1 VAIAN
6 QYGYYTEDYREFVI
20 TNPRTPRPWFNY
32 MWNSQYA
39 GLISHTGGGFSFL
52 ESPRDNRISRMR
64 YNCLPWDRPGRYV
77 MVKDTAT
84 GNYWSLSWA
93 PTIDLNYDF
102 YECRHGQGYTKITT
116 EINGIRG
123 EITYFVPTDTN
134 AEVWRVKLT
143 ELSGQAR
150 DLEVYSFLELL
161 MGNALNDQI
170 NQPNDKH
177 FTDIHFDQDL
187 QALVAT
193 RRYWV
198 LNKGVSVKQPNID
211 WKYQIYFS
219 QSLPISGFDSSLDT
233 FIGRWRSESNPVA
246 VETGIMQNTEITAG
260 DPVVALQSKISLA
273 ANGSIGFA
281 VVLEIAPKE
290 IPPTPLVKGGEENHP
305 PFSRG
310 AGGALNPETQIGV
323 KAGELLG
330 IIDRQFEQLKQ
341 KWDQHLSCVQ
351 VQTPDAA
358 FNAMINVWNQYQAAV
373 TFDMARNSGYYHG
386 GLLFGTGMRDRFQ
399 DILGVVMV
407 DPTRVRERL
416 IKALNFQFKDGS
428 TLHNYF
434 VLTNTGERTNHS
446 DTPLWIP
453 FGIVEYLKETGD
465 FSILEEVVPYHDD
478 SSGTVYEH
486 LVRALDFAIANT
498 GERGMPRIFTGDW
511 NDTLDHVGSQGK
523 GETTWGAFFL
533 GYVLNKSLPV
543 CEHQGDRAALD
554 RFQKFYEHLRQVTN
568 DICWDGEWY
577 LRAFR
582 DNGEPI
588 GVSSA
593 TQGKIFLNAQ
603 SWAVISE
610 LAPQDRAD
618 KAMSSSREYLATP
631 FGMQIVA
638 PSFTEIDDT
647 VGLISRCVPGKK
659 ENGAVFN
666 HASSWFVLASILNG
680 DVEFG
685 WEIYRRMMPI
695 NSSQATD
702 EQCDRFETEPY
713 VYPEYVTSPD
723 HETQGQASHS
733 WLTGT
738 AVWMLRIGID
748 HILGFQPTFTGMI
761 VDPKIPSEWS
771 GFTAKRKFRGKTL
784 SLTVV
789 NHSDVKQM
797 TVNGKVAESNFID
810 LKLYKENEIAIA
822 VHL

>member
-1 VAIAN
+1 MAIAN
-6 QYGYYTEDYREFVI
+6 QYGYYTEDNREFVI
-20 TNPRTPRPWFNY
+20 TDPRTPRPWFNY

-84 GNYWSLSWA
+84 GKYWSLSWS
-93 PTIDLNYDF
+93 PTINLDYDF

-134 AEVWRVKLT
+134 AEIWRVKLT

-177 FTDIHFDQDL
+177 FTDIHFDKDL

-193 RRYWV
+193 RRYRV

-219 QSLPISGFDSSLDT
+219 QSLPIAGFDSSLDT
-233 FIGRWRSESNPVA
+233 FIGRWRSEANPVA
-246 VETGIMQNTEITAG
+246 VETGVMQNTEITAG

-273 ANGSIGFA
+273 ANGSIDFA
-281 VVLEIAPKE
+281 VVLEIVPKE
-290 IPPTPLVKGGEENHP
+290 IPPTPLVKGGNIVEIVDSK
-305 PFSRG
+305 F
-310 AGGALNPETQIGV
+310 L
-323 KAGELLG
+323 
-330 IIDRQFEQLKQ
+330 QLKQ

-358 FNAMINVWNQYQAAV
+358 FNAMLNVWNQYQSAV

-407 DPTRVRERL
+407 DPARVRERL

-465 FSILEEVVPYHDD
+465 FSILDEVVPYHDE

-486 LVRALDFAIANT
+486 LIRALDFAIANT
-498 GERGMPRIFTGDW
+498 GEKGMPRIFTGDW

-543 CEHQGDRAALD
+543 CEHQGDRKSLEK
-554 RFQKFYEHLRQVTN
+554 FQNFYEHLRQVTN
-568 DICWDGEWY
+568 DICWEGDWY

-588 GVSSA
+588 GVSTA

-610 LAPQDRAD
+610 LAPKDRAD
-618 KAMSSSREYLATP
+618 KAMASSREHLATP

-666 HASSWFVLASILNG
+666 HASAWFVLASLLNG
-680 DVEFG
+680 DTEFG
-685 WEIYRRMMPI
+685 WEIYCRMMPI

-702 EQCDRFETEPY
+702 AKCDRFETEPY

-738 AVWMLRIGID
+738 AVWMLRIGLD
-748 HILGFQPTFTGMI
+748 YILGFQPTFTGMI
-761 VDPKIPSEWS
+761 IDPKIPAEWS
-771 GFTAKRKFRGKTL
+771 GFTAKRKFRGKVL

-789 NHSDVKQM
+789 NHSEVKQM
-797 TVNGKVAESNFID
+797 TVNGQVVEGNFID
-810 LKLYKENEIAIA
+810 LALYASNEIAIA
-822 VHL
+822 VNL

>member
-1 VAIAN
+1 MAIAN
-6 QYGYYTEDYREFVI
+6 QYGYYTEDNREFVI
-20 TNPRTPRPWFNY
+20 TDPRTPRPWFNY

-84 GNYWSLSWA
+84 GKYWSLSWS
-93 PTIDLNYDF
+93 PTINLEYDF

-116 EINGIRG
+116 EINGVRG

-134 AEVWRVKLT
+134 AEIWRVKLT

-177 FTDIHFDQDL
+177 FTDIHFDKDL

-219 QSLPISGFDSSLDT
+219 QSLPIAGFDSSLDT
-233 FIGRWRSESNPVA
+233 FIGRWRSEANPVA
-246 VETGIMQNTEITAG
+246 VETGVMQNTEITAG
-260 DPVVALQSKISLA
+260 DPVVALQSKIALA
-273 ANGSIGFA
+273 ANGSVDFA
-281 VVLEIAPKE
+281 VVLEILPKE
-290 IPPTPLVKGGEENHP
+290 IPSTPLVK
-305 PFSRG
+305 
-310 AGGALNPETQIGV
+310 
-323 KAGELLG
+323 AGEIVEFADSKFL
-330 IIDRQFEQLKQ
+330 QLKQ

-358 FNAMINVWNQYQAAV
+358 FNTMLNVWNQYQAAV

-407 DPTRVRERL
+407 DPARVRERL

-465 FSILEEVVPYHDD
+465 FSILDEVVSYHDD

-498 GERGMPRIFTGDW
+498 GEKGMPRIFTGDW

-543 CEHQGDRAALD
+543 CEHQGDRKSLEK
-554 RFQKFYEHLRQVTN
+554 FQNFYEHLRQVTN
-568 DICWDGEWY
+568 DICWDGDWY

-610 LAPQDRAD
+610 LAPKDRAD
-618 KAMSSSREYLATP
+618 KAMASSREHLATP

-666 HASSWFVLASILNG
+666 HASAWFVLASLLNG
-680 DVEFG
+680 DTEFG

-702 EQCDRFETEPY
+702 AKCDRFETEPY

-738 AVWMLRIGID
+738 AVWMLRIGLD
-748 HILGFQPTFTGMI
+748 YILGFQPTFTGMI
-761 VDPKIPSEWS
+761 IDPKIPAEWS
-771 GFTAKRKFRGKTL
+771 GFTAKRKFRGKVL

-789 NHSDVKQM
+789 NHSEVRQM
-797 TVNGKVAESNFID
+797 TVNGQVVEGNFID
-810 LKLYKENEIAIA
+810 LALYASDEIAIA
-822 VHL
+822 VNL

>member
-1 VAIAN
+1 MAIAN

-20 TNPRTPRPWFNY
+20 TDPRTPRPWFNY

-77 MVKDTAT
+77 MVKDSAT
-84 GNYWSLSWA
+84 GKYWSLSWS
-93 PTIDLNYDF
+93 PTINLDYDF

-143 ELSGQAR
+143 ELSGQPR
-150 DLEVYSFLELL
+150 DLEIYSFLELL

-177 FTDIHFDQDL
+177 FTDIHFDKDL

-246 VETGIMQNTEITAG
+246 VETGVMQNTEITAG
-260 DPVVALQSKISLA
+260 DPVVALQSKIALE
-273 ANGSIGFA
+273 ANGSVDFA
-281 VVLEIAPKE
+281 VVLEIVPKGE
-290 IPPTPLVKGGEENHP
+290 KLALTPNPSPKGGEG
-305 PFSRG
+305 S
-310 AGGALNPETQIGV
+310 
-323 KAGELLG
+323 K
-330 IIDRQFEQLKQ
+330 IDSKFLQLKQ

-351 VQTPDAA
+351 VQTPDEA
-358 FNAMINVWNQYQAAV
+358 FNAMLNVWNQYQAAV

-399 DILGVVMV
+399 DILGVVIV
-407 DPTRVRERL
+407 DPARVRERL

-478 SSGTVYEH
+478 SNGTIYEH

-498 GERGMPRIFTGDW
+498 GEKGMPRIFTGDW

-533 GYVLNKSLPV
+533 GYVLNKSLAV
-543 CEHQGDRAALD
+543 CEHQGDRKSLEK
-554 RFQKFYEHLRQVTN
+554 FQKFYEHLRQVTN

-588 GVSSA
+588 GVSA
-593 TQGKIFLNAQ
+593 DKQGKIFLNAQ

-610 LAPQDRAD
+610 LAPKDRAD
-618 KAMSSSREYLATP
+618 KAMASSREHLATP

-647 VGLISRCVPGKK
+647 VGLISRCVAGKK

-666 HASSWFVLASILNG
+666 HASAWFVLASLLNG
-680 DVEFG
+680 DTEFG

-702 EQCDRFETEPY
+702 TKCDRFETEPY

-738 AVWMLRIGID
+738 AVWMLRIGLD
-748 HILGFQPTFTGMI
+748 YILGFQPTFTGMI
-761 VDPKIPSEWS
+761 IDPKIPSEWS
-771 GFTAKRKFRGKTL
+771 GFTAQRKFRGKVL
-784 SLTVV
+784 SLTVI

-797 TVNGKVAESNFID
+797 TINGQVVESNFID
-810 LKLYKENEIAIA
+810 LALYASDEIAIA

>member
-1 VAIAN
+1 MAIAN

-20 TNPRTPRPWFNY
+20 TDPRTPRPWFNY

-77 MVKDTAT
+77 MVKDVAT
-84 GNYWSLSWA
+84 GKYWSLSWA
-93 PTIDLNYDF
+93 PTIDLEYDF

-143 ELSGQAR
+143 ELSGQPR
-150 DLEVYSFLELL
+150 DLEIYSFLELL

-233 FIGRWRSESNPVA
+233 FIGRWRSEANPVA
-246 VETGIMQNTEITAG
+246 VATGVMKNTEITAG
-260 DPVVALQSKISLA
+260 DPVVALQSKIKLE
-273 ANGSIGFA
+273 ANGSVDFA
-281 VVLEIAPKE
+281 VVLEIAAKE
-290 IPPTPLVKGGEENHP
+290 IPPTPLVKGGKIVE
-305 PFSRG
+305 
-310 AGGALNPETQIGV
+310 V
-323 KAGELLG
+323 V
-330 IIDRQFEQLKQ
+330 DRQFEQLKQ
-341 KWDQHLSCVQ
+341 KWDEHLSCVQ

-358 FNAMINVWNQYQAAV
+358 FNAMLNVWNQYQAAV

-407 DPTRVRERL
+407 DPARVRERL

-428 TLHNYF
+428 
-434 VLTNTGERTNHS
+434 TNTGERTNHS

-465 FSILEEVVPYHDD
+465 FSILEEVVPYHDETE
-478 SSGTVYEH
+478 GTVYEH

-498 GERGMPRIFTGDW
+498 SERGMPKIFTGDW

-543 CEHQGDRAALD
+543 CEHQGDRQSLEK
-554 RFQKFYEHLRQVTN
+554 FHNFYEHLRKVTN

-588 GVSSA
+588 GVSAA

-610 LAPQDRAD
+610 LAPKDRAD
-618 KAMSSSREYLATP
+618 QAMASSREYLATP

-647 VGLISRCVPGKK
+647 IGLISRCVPGKK

-666 HASSWFVLASILNG
+666 HASSWFVLASLLNG
-680 DVEFG
+680 DTEFG

-695 NSSQATD
+695 NSSQATA
-702 EQCDRFETEPY
+702 EKCDRFETEPY

-738 AVWMLRIGID
+738 AVWMLRIGLD
-748 HILGFQPTFTGMI
+748 HILGFQPTFTGMVI
-761 VDPKIPSEWS
+761 DPKIPAAWS
-771 GFTAKRKFRGKTL
+771 GFTAQRKFRGKVL

-797 TVNGKVAESNFID
+797 LINGEVIAGNFID
-810 LKLYKENEIAIA
+810 LNLYDGDEIAIA
-822 VHL
+822 VYL

>member
-1 VAIAN
+1 MAIAN
-6 QYGYYTEDYREFVI
+6 QYGYYTEDNREFVI
-20 TNPRTPRPWFNY
+20 TDPRTPRPWFNY

-84 GNYWSLSWA
+84 GKYWSLSWS
-93 PTIDLNYDF
+93 PTINLNYDF

-134 AEVWRVKLT
+134 AEIWRVKLT

-177 FTDIHFDQDL
+177 FTDIHFDKDL

-219 QSLPISGFDSSLDT
+219 QSLPIAGFDSSLDT
-233 FIGRWRSESNPVA
+233 FIGRWRSEANPVA
-246 VETGIMQNTEITAG
+246 VETGVMQNTEITAG
-260 DPVVALQSKISLA
+260 DPVVALQSKIALA
-273 ANGSIGFA
+273 ANDSADFA
-281 VVLEIAPKE
+281 VVLEIAAKE
-290 IPPTPLVKGGEENHP
+290 IPPTPLVKGGKIVEVAD
-305 PFSRG
+305 SK
-310 AGGALNPETQIGV
+310 LM
-323 KAGELLG
+323 
-330 IIDRQFEQLKQ
+330 QLKQ

-351 VQTPDAA
+351 VQTPDEA
-358 FNAMINVWNQYQAAV
+358 FNAMLNVWNQYQAAV

-407 DPTRVRERL
+407 DPARVRERL

-465 FSILEEVVPYHDD
+465 FSILDEVVPYHDE

-498 GERGMPRIFTGDW
+498 GEKGMPRIFTGDW

-543 CEHQGDRAALD
+543 CEHQGDRKSLEK
-554 RFQKFYEHLRQVTN
+554 FQNFYEHLRQVTN
-568 DICWDGEWY
+568 DICWDGDWY

-588 GVSSA
+588 GVSTA

-610 LAPQDRAD
+610 LAPKDRAD
-618 KAMSSSREYLATP
+618 KAMASSREHLATP

-666 HASSWFVLASILNG
+666 HASAWFVLASLLNG
-680 DVEFG
+680 DTEFG

-702 EQCDRFETEPY
+702 AKCDRFETEPY

-738 AVWMLRIGID
+738 AVWMLRIGLD
-748 HILGFQPTFTGMI
+748 YILGFQPTFTGMI
-761 VDPKIPSEWS
+761 IDPKIPADWS
-771 GFTAKRKFRGKTL
+771 GFKAKRKFRGKVL

-789 NHSDVKQM
+789 NHSDAKQM
-797 TVNGKVAESNFID
+797 TVNGQVVEGNFID
-810 LKLYKENEIAIA
+810 LTLYASDEIVIA
-822 VHL
+822 VNL

>member
-1 VAIAN
+1 MAIAN

-77 MVKDTAT
+77 MVKDSAT
-84 GNYWSLSWA
+84 GKYWSLSWA

-123 EITYFVPTDTN
+123 EITYFVPTETN

-246 VETGIMQNTEITAG
+246 VETGVMQNTEITAG
-260 DPVVALQSKISLA
+260 DPVVALQSKINLA
-273 ANGSIGFA
+273 AKGSVDFA
-281 VVLEIAPKE
+281 VTLEIAPKDT
-290 IPPTPLVKGGEENHP
+290 PLAPLVKGG
-305 PFSRG
+305 
-310 AGGALNPETQIGV
+310 
-323 KAGELLG
+323 K
-330 IIDRQFEQLKQ
+330 IIEIVDSYFNDLRQ
-341 KWDQHLSCVQ
+341 KWNQHLSCVQ
-351 VQTPDAA
+351 VQTPDEA

-407 DPTRVRERL
+407 DPARVRERL

-478 SSGTVYEH
+478 TSGTVYEH

-533 GYVLNKSLPV
+533 GYVLKKSLPV
-543 CEHQGDRAALD
+543 CEQQGDREALD
-554 RFQKFYEHLRQVTN
+554 RFQKFYEHLHQVTN
-568 DICWDGEWY
+568 DVCWDGEWY

-610 LAPQDRAD
+610 LAPSDRAD
-618 KAMSSSREYLATP
+618 RCMASSRKYLATP

-666 HASSWFVLASILNG
+666 HASSWFVLASLLNG
-680 DVEFG
+680 DTEFA

-695 NSSQATD
+695 NSSQAT
-702 EQCDRFETEPY
+702 EAKCDRFETEPY

-748 HILGFQPTFTGMI
+748 YILGFQPTFTGMI
-761 VDPKIPSEWS
+761 IDPKIPSEWS

-784 SLTVV
+784 SLTVT
-789 NHSDVKQM
+789 NHSAVKQM
-797 TVNGKVAESNFID
+797 TVNGQVVEGNFVD
-810 LKLYKENEIAIA
+810 LAKYDSDEIAIA
-822 VHL
+822 VNL

>member
-6 QYGYYTEDYREFVI
+6 QYGYYTEDNREFVI
-20 TNPRTPRPWFNY
+20 TDPRTPRPWFNY

-84 GNYWSLSWA
+84 GKYWSLSWS
-93 PTIDLNYDF
+93 PTINLDYDF

-134 AEVWRVKLT
+134 AEIWRVKLT

-177 FTDIHFDQDL
+177 FTDIHFDKDL

-219 QSLPISGFDSSLDT
+219 QSLPIAGFDSSLDT
-233 FIGRWRSESNPVA
+233 FIGRWRSEANPVA
-246 VETGIMQNTEITAG
+246 VETGVMQNTEITAG

-273 ANGSIGFA
+273 ANGSIDFA
-281 VVLEIAPKE
+281 VVLEIVPKE
-290 IPPTPLVKGGEENHP
+290 IPPTPLVKGGN
-305 PFSRG
+305 
-310 AGGALNPETQIGV
+310 IV
-323 KAGELLG
+323 KIVDSKFL
-330 IIDRQFEQLKQ
+330 QLKQ

-358 FNAMINVWNQYQAAV
+358 FNAMLNVWNQYQSAV

-407 DPTRVRERL
+407 DPARVRERL

-465 FSILEEVVPYHDD
+465 FSILDEVVPYHDE

-486 LVRALDFAIANT
+486 LIRALDFAIANT
-498 GERGMPRIFTGDW
+498 GEKGMPRIFTGDW

-543 CEHQGDRAALD
+543 CEHQGDHKSLEK
-554 RFQKFYEHLRQVTN
+554 FQNFYEHLRQVTN
-568 DICWDGEWY
+568 DICWDGDWY

-588 GVSSA
+588 GVSTA

-610 LAPQDRAD
+610 LAPKDRAD
-618 KAMSSSREYLATP
+618 KAMASSREHLATP

-666 HASSWFVLASILNG
+666 HASAWFVLASLLNG
-680 DVEFG
+680 DTEFG
-685 WEIYRRMMPI
+685 WEIYCRMMPI

-702 EQCDRFETEPY
+702 AKCDRFETEPY

-738 AVWMLRIGID
+738 AVWMLRIGLD
-748 HILGFQPTFTGMI
+748 YILGFQPTFTGMI
-761 VDPKIPSEWS
+761 IDPKIPAEWS
-771 GFTAKRKFRGKTL
+771 GFTAKRKFRGKVL

-789 NHSDVKQM
+789 NHSEVKQM
-797 TVNGKVAESNFID
+797 TVNGQVVEGNFID
-810 LKLYKENEIAIA
+810 LALYASNEIAIA
-822 VHL
+822 VNL

>member
-1 VAIAN
+1 MAIAN

-20 TNPRTPRPWFNY
+20 TDPRTPRPWFNY

-77 MVKDTAT
+77 MVKDVAT
-84 GNYWSLSWA
+84 GKYWSLSWA
-93 PTIDLNYDF
+93 PTIDLKYDF

-143 ELSGQAR
+143 ELSGQPR
-150 DLEVYSFLELL
+150 DLEIYSFLELL

-233 FIGRWRSESNPVA
+233 FIGRWRSEANPVA
-246 VETGIMQNTEITAG
+246 VETGVMKNTEITAG
-260 DPVVALQSKISLA
+260 DPVVALQSKILLE
-273 ANGSIGFA
+273 ANGSVDFA
-281 VVLEIAPKE
+281 VVLEIAAKE
-290 IPPTPLVKGGEENHP
+290 IPPTPLVKGGKIVE
-305 PFSRG
+305 
-310 AGGALNPETQIGV
+310 V
-323 KAGELLG
+323 V
-330 IIDRQFEQLKQ
+330 DRQFLQLKQ
-341 KWDQHLSCVQ
+341 KWDEHLSCVQ
-351 VQTPDAA
+351 VQTPDPA
-358 FNAMINVWNQYQAAV
+358 FNAMLNVWNQYQAAV

-407 DPTRVRERL
+407 DPARVRERL

-465 FSILEEVVPYHDD
+465 FSILEEVVRYHDE
-478 SSGTVYEH
+478 SEGTVYEH
-486 LVRALDFAIANT
+486 LVRALDFAISNT

-533 GYVLNKSLPV
+533 GYVLNKSLTV
-543 CEHQGDRAALD
+543 CEHQGDRQSLEK
-554 RFQKFYEHLRQVTN
+554 FQNFYEHLRQVTN

-610 LAPQDRAD
+610 LAPKDRAD
-618 KAMSSSREYLATP
+618 KAMASSREHLATP

-647 VGLISRCVPGKK
+647 IGLISRCVPGKK

-666 HASSWFVLASILNG
+666 HASSWFVLASLLNG
-680 DVEFG
+680 DTEFG

-702 EQCDRFETEPY
+702 QKCDRFETEPY

-738 AVWMLRIGID
+738 AVWMLRIGLD
-748 HILGFQPTFTGMI
+748 HILGFQPTFTGI
-761 VDPKIPSEWS
+761 IIDPKIPATWS
-771 GFTAKRKFRGKTL
+771 GFTAQRKFRGKVL

-797 TVNGKVAESNFID
+797 LINGEVVEGNFVD
-810 LKLYKENEIAIA
+810 LNLYEGEQIAIA
-822 VHL
+822 VYL

>member
-1 VAIAN
+1 
-6 QYGYYTEDYREFVI
+6 
-20 TNPRTPRPWFNY
+20 
-32 MWNSQYA
+32 
-39 GLISHTGGGFSFL
+39 
-52 ESPRDNRISRMR
+52 
-64 YNCLPWDRPGRYV
+64 
-77 MVKDTAT
+77 
-84 GNYWSLSWA
+84 
-93 PTIDLNYDF
+93 
-102 YECRHGQGYTKITT
+102 
-116 EINGIRG
+116 
-123 EITYFVPTDTN
+123 
-134 AEVWRVKLT
+134 
-143 ELSGQAR
+143 
-150 DLEVYSFLELL
+150 
-161 MGNALNDQI
+161 
-170 NQPNDKH
+170 
-177 FTDIHFDQDL
+177 
-187 QALVAT
+187 
-193 RRYWV
+193 
-198 LNKGVSVKQPNID
+198 VKQPNID

-219 QSLPISGFDSSLDT
+219 QSLPITGFDSSLDT
-233 FIGRWRSESNPVA
+233 FIGRWRSEANPEA
-246 VETGIMQNTEITAG
+246 VETGVMQNTEITAG

-273 ANGSIGFA
+273 ANSSVDFA
-281 VVLEIAPKE
+281 VVLEIAPKGVN
-290 IPPTPLVKGGEENHP
+290 PALTPLSPTG
-305 PFSRG
+305 RG
-310 AGGALNPETQIGV
+310 AGGEGL
-323 KAGELLG
+323 
-330 IIDRQFEQLKQ
+330 DRHFEQLKQ
-341 KWDQHLSCVQ
+341 KWDTHLSCVQ
-351 VQTPDAA
+351 VQTPDEA

-407 DPTRVRERL
+407 DPARVRERL

-465 FSILEEVVPYHDD
+465 FSILEEVVPYHDET
-478 SSGTVYEH
+478 SGTVYEH

-511 NDTLDHVGSQGK
+511 NDTLDHVGSQGR

-533 GYVLNKSLPV
+533 GYVLKKSLPV
-543 CEHQGDRAALD
+543 CEYQQDSQAVTK
-554 RFQKFYEHLRQVTN
+554 FQNFYEHLRKVTN
-568 DICWDGEWY
+568 DVCWDGEWY

-588 GVSSA
+588 GISRA

-610 LAPQDRAD
+610 LAPSDRA
-618 KAMSSSREYLATP
+618 KRCLASSREYLATP

-680 DVEFG
+680 DTEFA

-695 NSSQATD
+695 NSSQAT
-702 EQCDRFETEPY
+702 ELKCDRFETEPY

-748 HILGFQPTFTGMI
+748 YILGFQPTFTGMI
-761 VDPKIPSEWS
+761 IDPKIPNEWS
-771 GFTAKRKFRGKTL
+771 GFNAKRKFRGKTL
-784 SLTVV
+784 SLTVT
-789 NHSDVKQM
+789 NHSEAKQM
-797 TVNGKVAESNFID
+797 LVNGQVVAGKFID
-810 LKLYKENEIAIA
+810 LAKYTDEEIEIT
-822 VHL
+822 VNL

>member
-1 VAIAN
+1 MAIAN

-77 MVKDTAT
+77 MVKDSAT
-84 GNYWSLSWA
+84 GKYCSLSWA

-123 EITYFVPTDTN
+123 EITYFVPLHTN

-246 VETGIMQNTEITAG
+246 VETGVMQNTEITAG

-273 ANGSIGFA
+273 ANGSVDFA
-281 VVLEIAPKE
+281 VTLEIAPKD
-290 IPPTPLVKGGEENHP
+290 TSLAPLVKGGNI
-305 PFSRG
+305 
-310 AGGALNPETQIGV
+310 LETV
-323 KAGELLG
+323 EREF
-330 IIDRQFEQLKQ
+330 DQLKQ

-407 DPTRVRERL
+407 DPERVRERL

-465 FSILEEVVPYHDD
+465 FSILDEVVPYHDET
-478 SSGTVYEH
+478 SGTVYEH

-543 CEHQGDRAALD
+543 CEQQGDREALD

-610 LAPQDRAD
+610 LAPKDRAN
-618 KAMSSSREYLATP
+618 KAMASSREYLATP

-680 DVEFG
+680 DTEFA

-702 EQCDRFETEPY
+702 AKCDRFETEPY

-761 VDPKIPSEWS
+761 IDPKIPSEWS
-771 GFTAKRKFRGKTL
+771 GFMAKRKFRGKTL

-810 LKLYKENEIAIA
+810 LKLYKENEIEIA

>member
-1 VAIAN
+1 MAIAN

-20 TNPRTPRPWFNY
+20 TDPRTPRPWFNY

-77 MVKDTAT
+77 MVKDVAT
-84 GNYWSLSWA
+84 GKYWSLSWA
-93 PTIDLNYDF
+93 PTIELKYDF

-123 EITYFVPTDTN
+123 EITYFVPNDVN

-143 ELSGQAR
+143 DVSGEAR

-233 FIGRWRSESNPVA
+233 FIGRWRSEANPVA
-246 VETGIMQNTEITAG
+246 VETGVMQNTEITAG
-260 DPVVALQSKISLA
+260 DPVVALQSKIALG
-273 ANGSIGFA
+273 ANSSIDFA
-281 VVLEIAPKE
+281 VILEIAKKE
-290 IPPTPLVKGGEENHP
+290 IPPTPLAKGGKENSP
-305 PFSRG
+305 PFTRG
-310 AGGALNPETQIGV
+310 AGGDLNLILETV
-323 KAGELLG
+323 
-330 IIDRQFEQLKQ
+330 DRQFRQLKQ
-341 KWDQHLSCVQ
+341 KWDHHLSSVQ
-351 VQTPDAA
+351 VQTPDPA

-407 DPTRVRERL
+407 DPVRVRERL

-465 FSILEEVVPYHDD
+465 FSILEEVVTYHDD
-478 SSGTVYEH
+478 TSGTVYEH

-533 GYVLNKSLPV
+533 GYVLKKSLPV
-543 CEHQGDRAALD
+543 CEYKQDSQSFEK
-554 RFQKFYEHLRQVTN
+554 FQNFYEHLRQVTN

-593 TQGKIFLNAQ
+593 SQGRIFLNAQ

-610 LAPQDRAD
+610 LAPSDRAD
-618 KAMSSSREYLATP
+618 RCMASSREYLTTP

-666 HASSWFVLASILNG
+666 HASSWFVLASLLNG
-680 DVEFG
+680 DTEFA

-702 EQCDRFETEPY
+702 AKCDRFETEPY

-748 HILGFQPTFTGMI
+748 YILGFQPTFEGMI
-761 VDPKIPSEWS
+761 IDPKIPTEWS
-771 GFTAKRKFRGKTL
+771 GFTAQRQFRGKVL
-784 SLTVV
+784 SLTVT

-797 TVNGKVAESNFID
+797 IVNGEVVTGKLID
-810 LKLYKENEIAIA
+810 LAKYTGDEIAIA

>member
-6 QYGYYTEDYREFVI
+6 QYGYYTEDNREFVI
-20 TNPRTPRPWFNY
+20 TDPRTPRPWFNY

-77 MVKDTAT
+77 MVKDTVT
-84 GNYWSLSWA
+84 GKYWSLSWS
-93 PTIDLNYDF
+93 PTINLNYDF

-134 AEVWRVKLT
+134 AEIWRVKLT
-143 ELSGQAR
+143 ELSGQTR

-177 FTDIHFDQDL
+177 FTDIHFDKDL

-246 VETGIMQNTEITAG
+246 VETGVMQNTEITAG
-260 DPVVALQSKISLA
+260 DPVVALQSKIALA
-273 ANGSIGFA
+273 ANGSVDFA
-281 VVLEIAPKE
+281 VVLEIVPKE
-290 IPPTPLVKGGEENHP
+290 MPPTPLVKGGE
-305 PFSRG
+305 
-310 AGGALNPETQIGV
+310 IV
-323 KAGELLG
+323 KVADSKFL
-330 IIDRQFEQLKQ
+330 QLKQ

-358 FNAMINVWNQYQAAV
+358 FNAMLNVWNQYQAAV

-407 DPTRVRERL
+407 DPARVRERL

-465 FSILEEVVPYHDD
+465 FSILDEVVPYHDD

-498 GERGMPRIFTGDW
+498 GEKGMPRIFTGDW

-543 CEHQGDRAALD
+543 CEHQGDRKSLEK
-554 RFQKFYEHLRQVTN
+554 FQNFYEHLRQVTN
-568 DICWDGEWY
+568 DICWDGDWY

-588 GVSSA
+588 GVSTA

-610 LAPQDRAD
+610 LAPKDRAD
-618 KAMSSSREYLATP
+618 KAMASSREHLATP

-666 HASSWFVLASILNG
+666 HASAWFVLASLING
-680 DVEFG
+680 DTEFG

-702 EQCDRFETEPY
+702 AKCDRFETEPY

-738 AVWMLRIGID
+738 AVWMLRIGLD
-748 HILGFQPTFTGMI
+748 YILGFQPTFAGMI
-761 VDPKIPSEWS
+761 IDPKIPAEWS
-771 GFTAKRKFRGKTL
+771 GFTAKRKFRGKVL

-789 NHSDVKQM
+789 NHSDVRQM
-797 TVNGKVAESNFID
+797 TVNGQVVEGNFID
-810 LKLYKENEIAIA
+810 LALYESDEIAIA
-822 VHL
+822 VNL

>member
-6 QYGYYTEDYREFVI
+6 QYGYYTEDNREFVI
-20 TNPRTPRPWFNY
+20 TDPRTPRPWFNY

-84 GNYWSLSWA
+84 GKYWSLSWS
-93 PTIDLNYDF
+93 PTINLDYDF

-134 AEVWRVKLT
+134 AEIWRVKLT

-177 FTDIHFDQDL
+177 FTDIHFDKDL

-219 QSLPISGFDSSLDT
+219 QSLPIAGFDSSLDT
-233 FIGRWRSESNPVA
+233 FIGRWRSEANPVA
-246 VETGIMQNTEITAG
+246 VETGVMQNTEITAG

-273 ANGSIGFA
+273 ANGSIDFA
-281 VVLEIAPKE
+281 VVLEIVPKE
-290 IPPTPLVKGGEENHP
+290 IPPTPLVKGGN
-305 PFSRG
+305 
-310 AGGALNPETQIGV
+310 IV
-323 KAGELLG
+323 KIVDSKFL
-330 IIDRQFEQLKQ
+330 QLKQ

-358 FNAMINVWNQYQAAV
+358 FNAMLNVWNQYQSAV

-407 DPTRVRERL
+407 DPARVRERL

-465 FSILEEVVPYHDD
+465 FSILDEVVPYHDE

-486 LVRALDFAIANT
+486 LIRALDFAIANT
-498 GERGMPRIFTGDW
+498 GEKGMPRIFTGDW

-543 CEHQGDRAALD
+543 CEHQGDRKSLEK
-554 RFQKFYEHLRQVTN
+554 FQNFYEHLRQVTN
-568 DICWDGEWY
+568 DICWDGDWY

-588 GVSSA
+588 GVSTA

-610 LAPQDRAD
+610 LAPKDRAD
-618 KAMSSSREYLATP
+618 KAMASSREHLATP

-666 HASSWFVLASILNG
+666 HASAWFVLASLLNG
-680 DVEFG
+680 DTEFG
-685 WEIYRRMMPI
+685 WEIYCRMMPI

-702 EQCDRFETEPY
+702 AKCDRFETEPY

-738 AVWMLRIGID
+738 AVWMLRIGLD
-748 HILGFQPTFTGMI
+748 YILGFQPTFTGMI
-761 VDPKIPSEWS
+761 IDPKIPAEWS
-771 GFTAKRKFRGKTL
+771 GFTAKRKFRGKVL

-789 NHSDVKQM
+789 NHSEVKQM
-797 TVNGKVAESNFID
+797 TVNGQVVEGNFID
-810 LKLYKENEIAIA
+810 LALYASNEIAIA
-822 VHL
+822 VNL

>member
-6 QYGYYTEDYREFVI
+6 QYGYYTEDNREFVI

-52 ESPRDNRISRMR
+52 DSPRDNRISRMR

-77 MVKDTAT
+77 MVKDVVT
-84 GNYWSLSWA
+84 GQYWSLSWA
-93 PTIDLNYDF
+93 PTIELNYDF

-134 AEVWRVKLT
+134 AEVWQVKLT
-143 ELSGQAR
+143 ELSGQSR
-150 DLEVYSFLELL
+150 DLEIYSFLELL

-219 QSLPISGFDSSLDT
+219 QSLPISGFDSSLDK
-233 FIGRWRSESNPVA
+233 FIGRWRSEANPVA
-246 VETGIMQNTEITAG
+246 VETGVMQNTEITAG
-260 DPVVALQSKISLA
+260 DPVVALQSKISLS
-273 ANGSIGFA
+273 ANSSIDFA
-281 VVLEIAPKE
+281 VVLEITPKGE
-290 IPPTPLVKGGEENHP
+290 KPSLTPLSLNG
-305 PFSRG
+305 RG
-310 AGGALNPETQIGV
+310 AGGEGLDR
-323 KAGELLG
+323 KFSEL
-330 IIDRQFEQLKQ
+330 KH
-341 KWDQHLSCVQ
+341 KWDAHLSCVQ

-358 FNAMINVWNQYQAAV
+358 FNAMLNVWNQYQAAV

-386 GLLFGTGMRDRFQ
+386 GLLFGTGIRDRFQ

-407 DPTRVRERL
+407 DPERVRERL

-453 FGIVEYLKETGD
+453 FGIIEYLKETAD

-478 SSGTVYEH
+478 SEGTVYEH
-486 LVRALDFAIANT
+486 LARALDFAIANT

-511 NDTLDHVGSQGK
+511 NDTLDHVGSEGK

-533 GYVLNKSLPV
+533 GYVLQKSLPI
-543 CEHQGDRAALD
+543 CEHQGDRQALEK
-554 RFQKFYEHLRQVTN
+554 FQNFYEHLRKVTN
-568 DICWDGEWY
+568 DICWDGNWY

-588 GVSSA
+588 GVSAA

-610 LAPQDRAD
+610 LAPKDRAD
-618 KAMSSSREYLATP
+618 KAMASSREHLATP

-647 VGLISRCVPGKK
+647 VGLISRCVAGKK

-666 HASSWFVLASILNG
+666 HASAWFVLASILNG

-685 WEIYRRMMPI
+685 WEMYQRMMPI

-702 EQCDRFETEPY
+702 QKCDRFETEPY

-738 AVWMLRIGID
+738 AVWMLRIGVD
-748 HILGFQPTFTGMI
+748 HILGFQPTFTGMLI
-761 VDPKIPSEWS
+761 DPHIPAAWS
-771 GFTAKRKFRGKTL
+771 GFTAQRKFRGKVL
-784 SLTVV
+784 ALTVT
-789 NHSDVKQM
+789 NHCPVKQM
-797 TVNGKVAESNFID
+797 TVNGQVVEGNFID
-810 LKLYKENEIAIA
+810 LDLYEGNEIDIS
-822 VHL
+822 VYL

>member
-1 VAIAN
+1 MAISN

-32 MWNSQYA
+32 MWNHQYA

-64 YNCLPWDRPGRYV
+64 YNSLPWDRPGRYV
-77 MVKDTAT
+77 MVKDSAS
-84 GNYWSLSWA
+84 GKYWSLSWA
-93 PTIDLNYDF
+93 PTIDLDYDF

-123 EITYFVPTDTN
+123 EITYFVPTDIN

-150 DLEVYSFLELL
+150 ELEVYSFLELL

-177 FTDIHFDQDL
+177 FTDIHFDRDL

-233 FIGRWRSESNPVA
+233 FIGRWRSEANPVGI
-246 VETGIMQNTEITAG
+246 ETGVLKNTEITAG
-260 DPVVALQSKISLA
+260 DPVVALQSKISLT
-273 ANGSIGFA
+273 ANSAIDFA
-281 VVLEIAPKE
+281 VVLEIAPK
-290 IPPTPLVKGGEENHP
+290 GESPVLTGNLSEVEAIAANDKIK
-305 PFSRG
+305 
-310 AGGALNPETQIGV
+310 ETSPKTLKNEHKIV
-323 KAGELLG
+323 EVV
-330 IIDRQFEQLKQ
+330 DRQFLQLRQ
-341 KWDQHLSCVQ
+341 KWDDHLSCVQ
-351 VQTPDAA
+351 VQTPDQA
-358 FNAMINVWNQYQAAV
+358 FNAMLNVWNQYQAAV

-407 DPTRVRERL
+407 DPERVRSRL
-416 IKALNFQFKDGS
+416 ISALNFQFKDGS
-428 TLHNYF
+428 TLHNFF

-453 FGIVEYLKETGD
+453 FGIVEYLKETAD

-478 SSGTVYEH
+478 TEGTVYEH

-511 NDTLDHVGSQGK
+511 NDTLDHVGSEGK

-533 GYVLNKSLPV
+533 GYVLQKTIPV
-543 CEHQGDRAALD
+543 CEHQGDRQTLEK
-554 RFQKFYEHLRQVTN
+554 FQNFYEHLRKVTN

-588 GVSSA
+588 GVSTA

-610 LAPQDRAD
+610 LAPKDRAD
-618 KAMSSSREYLATP
+618 KALFSSREYLATP

-647 VGLISRCVPGKK
+647 IGLISRCVSGKK

-666 HASSWFVLASILNG
+666 HASAWFVLASLLNG

-738 AVWMLRIGID
+738 AVWMLRIGVD
-748 HILGFQPTFTGMI
+748 YILGFQPTFAGMI
-761 VDPKIPSEWS
+761 IDPHIPAAWS
-771 GFTAKRKFRGKTL
+771 GFTAKRKFRDKVL

-789 NHSDVKQM
+789 NHSSIKQI
-797 TVNGKVAESNFID
+797 TVNGEVVESNFID
-810 LKLYKENEIAIA
+810 LALYKDEEIAIA

>member
-6 QYGYYTEDYREFVI
+6 QYGYYTEGYREFVI
-20 TNPRTPRPWFNY
+20 TDPRTPRPWFNY

-52 ESPRDNRISRMR
+52 DSPRDNRISRMR

-77 MVKDTAT
+77 MIKDTAT
-84 GNYWSLSWA
+84 GKYWSLSWS
-93 PTIDLNYDF
+93 PTINLDYDF

-134 AEVWRVKLT
+134 AEIWRVKLT

-177 FTDIHFDQDL
+177 FTDIHFDKDL

-233 FIGRWRSESNPVA
+233 FIGRWRSEANPVA
-246 VETGIMQNTEITAG
+246 IETGVMRNTEITAG
-260 DPVVALQSKISLA
+260 DPVVALQSKIALA
-273 ANGSIGFA
+273 AHGSVDFA
-281 VVLEIAPKE
+281 VVLEIADKE
-290 IPPTPLVKGGEENHP
+290 TPPAPLVKGGEILEI
-305 PFSRG
+305 
-310 AGGALNPETQIGV
+310 A
-323 KAGELLG
+323 
-330 IIDRQFEQLKQ
+330 DRKFGQLRQ
-341 KWDQHLSCVQ
+341 KWDQHLSCVK
-351 VQTPDAA
+351 VQTPDPA
-358 FNAMINVWNQYQAAV
+358 FNAMLNVWNQYQAAV

-407 DPTRVRERL
+407 DPVRVRERL

-478 SSGTVYEH
+478 TEGTVYEH

-511 NDTLDHVGSQGK
+511 NDTLDHVGSEGK

-533 GYVLNKSLPV
+533 GYVLNKSLPI
-543 CEHQGDRAALD
+543 CEHQGDRQSLEK
-554 RFQKFYEHLRQVTN
+554 FQNFYEHLRQVTN
-568 DICWDGEWY
+568 NICWDGEWY

-588 GVSSA
+588 GVSAA

-610 LAPQDRAD
+610 LAPKDRAD
-618 KAMSSSREYLATP
+618 KAMASSREHLATP
-631 FGMQIVA
+631 FGMQIVS

-647 VGLISRCVPGKK
+647 IGLISRCVPGKK

-666 HASSWFVLASILNG
+666 HASAWFVLASLLNG
-680 DVEFG
+680 DTEFG

-702 EQCDRFETEPY
+702 AKCDRFETEPY

-738 AVWMLRIGID
+738 AVWMLRIGLD
-748 HILGFQPTFTGMI
+748 YILGFQPTFTGMI
-761 VDPKIPSEWS
+761 IDPKIPAEWS
-771 GFTAKRKFRGKTL
+771 GFTAQRKFRGKVL

-789 NHSDVKQM
+789 NHSTVKQM
-797 TVNGKVAESNFID
+797 TVNGQVVKGNFID
-810 LKLYKENEIAIA
+810 LALYEGDEIAIA
-822 VHL
+822 VNLPCLD

>member
-1 VAIAN
+1 MAIAN

-20 TNPRTPRPWFNY
+20 TDPRTPRPWFNY

-77 MVKDTAT
+77 MVKDSAT
-84 GNYWSLSWA
+84 GKYWSLSWA
-93 PTIDLNYDF
+93 PTIDLKYDF

-143 ELSGQAR
+143 ELSGQTR
-150 DLEVYSFLELL
+150 DLEIYSFLELL

-177 FTDIHFDQDL
+177 FTDIHFDREL

-219 QSLPISGFDSSLDT
+219 QNLPIAGFDSSLDT
-233 FIGRWRSESNPVA
+233 FIGRWRSEANPLA
-246 VETGIMQNTEITAG
+246 VETGVMQNMEITAG

-273 ANGSIGFA
+273 AHSAVDFA
-281 VVLEIAPKE
+281 VTLEIAPKE
-290 IPPTPLVKGGEENHP
+290 IPPLNKGGKFSSP
-305 PFSRG
+305 PLLRG
-310 AGGALNPETQIGV
+310 AGGDLSLE
-323 KAGELLG
+323 
-330 IIDRQFEQLKQ
+330 IIDRQFAQLRQ
-341 KWDQHLSCVQ
+341 KWDDHLSCVQ
-351 VQTPDAA
+351 VQTPDEA

-407 DPTRVRERL
+407 DPVRVRERL

-465 FSILEEVVPYHDD
+465 FSILEEVVPYHDET
-478 SSGTVYEH
+478 SGSVYEH

-511 NDTLDHVGSQGK
+511 NDTLDHVGAQGK

-533 GYVLNKSLPV
+533 GYVLKKSLPV
-543 CEHQGDRAALD
+543 CEQQGDRAALD

-568 DICWDGEWY
+568 DVCWDGEWY

-610 LAPQDRAD
+610 LAPSDRAD
-618 KAMSSSREYLATP
+618 KAMASSREYLATP

-680 DVEFG
+680 DTEFA
-685 WEIYRRMMPI
+685 WDIYRRMMPI
-695 NSSQATD
+695 NSSQAT
-702 EQCDRFETEPY
+702 EAKCDRFETEPY

-748 HILGFQPTFTGMI
+748 YILGFQPTFTGMI
-761 VDPKIPSEWS
+761 IDPKIPSEWT

-784 SLTVV
+784 SLTVT
-789 NHSDVKQM
+789 NHSEVKQM
-797 TVNGKVAESNFID
+797 TVNGEIVEGKFID
-810 LKLYKENEIAIA
+810 PAKYEGEEIAIA